1 MSSKIDFF
9 ASRERGARIAIT
21 MTKQAIIGCLKM
33 KRGTAIASP
42 IRYTR
47 ILPSVKPCFSA
58 LRKSSFCSSDSSSN
72 VIPVLYGGSDNL
84 ATSPEKCKSYLFP
97 NFASD
102 IPQSVEC
109 FVQCVVLLREMQ
121 ADIAV
126 FWLFKEAGTWN

>member
-72 VIPVLYGGSDNL
+72 VIPVLYGGSDNR
-84 ATSPEKCKSYLFP
+84 ATSPEKCKSCCITFRFFVESPPACSVPHSKFRLF
-97 NFASD
+97 
-102 IPQSVEC
+102 
-109 FVQCVVLLREMQ
+109 LRN
-121 ADIAV
+121 
-126 FWLFKEAGTWN
+126 AGGRSGFPFP